1 MTHLRALIWDV
12 DGTLAET
19 ERDGHRVAFNLAFA
33 SLGLSWQWDEA
44 HYGRL
49 LAVAGGRERLMHDL
63 AGRADASVMLQDREA
78 LVDRI
83 HALKNR
89 FYAQLAASGAVTLRP
104 AVRSVLE
111 QCRAEGV
118 RLGIVS
124 TTRRSNLEALLA
136 AEFGP
141 GWADWFDAVVCGE
154 DVRSKKPDPEGYQ
167 RALALLRLPP
177 LACAAVEDSPGGLAA
192 ARAADLP
199 VIVTLSAYFHD
210 AILDGAIAIG
220 PGLHQ
225 RAGWR
230 PALPGPAQ
238 GPVTLADLRH
248 WHAQSDT
255 VSQSG

>member
-1 MTHLRALIWDV
+1 MAALRALIWDV

-33 SLGLSWQWDEA
+33 ALGLPWQWDEG

-49 LAVAGGRERLMHDL
+49 LTVAGGRERLMHDL
-63 AGRADASVMLQDREA
+63 AGRADASVMLQDRVA
-78 LVDRI
+78 LVERI
-83 HALKNR
+83 HALKNG
-89 FYAQLAASGAVTLRP
+89 FYAQLVAAGSVALRP
-104 AVRSVLE
+104 GVRSMLE
-111 QCRAEGV
+111 QCRAEGL
-118 RLGIVS
+118 RLGIVT
-124 TTRRSNLEALLA
+124 TTRRRNLEALLA
-136 AEFGP
+136 AQFGP
-141 GWADWFDAVVCGE
+141 GWAGWFDAVVCGE
-154 DVRSKKPDPEGYQ
+154 DVRTKKPDPEGYR

-199 VIVTLSAYFHD
+199 VIVTLSSYFSD

-220 PGLHQ
+220 PGFHQ

-238 GPVTLADLRH
+238 GPVTLTDLRH
-248 WHAQSDT
+248 WHAQMDM